1 LIKLVLTNSTD
12 EISGMTIELPSD
24 QLDAL
29 TVEEKVQ
36 LLEQVWQSL
45 CCQPDAFASPDWHAD
60 VLVQRRQRLLDGS
73 CARIPWSEAKAQL
86 QRLAE

>member
-1 LIKLVLTNSTD
+1 
-12 EISGMTIELPSD
+12 MAIELSSD

-29 TVEEKVQ
+29 TVPEKVQ

-45 CCQPDAFASPDWHAD
+45 CCQPDALISPEWHAD
-60 VLVQRRQRLLDGS
+60 VLVERHQRLLDGS
-73 CARIPWSEAKAQL
+73 ATRIPWNEAKAQL

>member
-1 LIKLVLTNSTD
+1 
-12 EISGMTIELPSD
+12 MAIELPSD

-29 TVEEKVQ
+29 TVAEKVR

-45 CCQPDAFASPDWHAD
+45 CCQPDVLISPEWHAD
-60 VLVQRRQRLLDGS
+60 VLVERHQRLLDGS
-73 CARIPWSEAKAQL
+73 ATRIPWNEAKAQL

>member
-1 LIKLVLTNSTD
+1 
-12 EISGMTIELPSD
+12 MAIELPSD

-29 TVEEKVQ
+29 TVAEKVR

-45 CCQPDAFASPDWHAD
+45 CCQPDALISPEWHAD
-60 VLVQRRQRLLDGS
+60 VLVERHQRLLDGS
-73 CARIPWSEAKAQL
+73 ATPIPWNEAKAQL

>member
-1 LIKLVLTNSTD
+1 
-12 EISGMTIELPSD
+12 MAIELSSD

-29 TVEEKVQ
+29 TVAEKVR

-45 CCQPDAFASPDWHAD
+45 CCQPDALISPEWHAE
-60 VLVQRRQRLLDGS
+60 VLVERHQRLLDGS
-73 CARIPWSEAKAQL
+73 ATRIPWNEAKAQL

>member
-1 LIKLVLTNSTD
+1 MDTT
-12 EISGMTIELPSD
+12 SGMAIELSSD

-29 TVEEKVQ
+29 TVAEKVR

-45 CCQPDAFASPDWHAD
+45 CCQPDALISPEWHAD
-60 VLVQRRQRLLDGS
+60 VLVERHQRLLDGS
-73 CARIPWSEAKAQL
+73 ATRIPWNEAKAQL

>member
-1 LIKLVLTNSTD
+1 
-12 EISGMTIELPSD
+12 MAIELPSD

-29 TVEEKVQ
+29 TVAEKVR

-45 CCQPDAFASPDWHAD
+45 CCQPDARISPEWHAD
-60 VLVQRRQRLLDGS
+60 VLVERHQRLLDGS
-73 CARIPWSEAKAQL
+73 ATRIPWNEAKAQL

>member
-1 LIKLVLTNSTD
+1 
-12 EISGMTIELPSD
+12 MAIELSRD

-29 TVEEKVQ
+29 TVAEKVR

-45 CCQPDAFASPDWHAD
+45 CCQPDALISPEWHAD
-60 VLVQRRQRLLDGS
+60 VLVERHQRLLDGS
-73 CARIPWSEAKAQL
+73 ATRIPWNEAKAQL

>member
-1 LIKLVLTNSTD
+1 
-12 EISGMTIELPSD
+12 MAIELSSD

-29 TVEEKVQ
+29 TVAEKVQ

-45 CCQPDAFASPDWHAD
+45 CRQPDSFSSPDWHAD
-60 VLVQRRQRLLDGS
+60 ILTDRRQRLLDGS
-73 CARIPWSEAKAQL
+73 AKRLSWHEAKAQL

>member
-1 LIKLVLTNSTD
+1 
-12 EISGMTIELPSD
+12 MAIELSSD

-29 TVEEKVQ
+29 TVAEKVR

-45 CCQPDAFASPDWHAD
+45 CCQPDALISPEWHAD
-60 VLVQRRQRLLDGS
+60 VLVERHQRLLDGS
-73 CARIPWSEAKAQL
+73 ATRIHWYEAKAQL

>member
-1 LIKLVLTNSTD
+1 
-12 EISGMTIELPSD
+12 MAIELPSD

-29 TVEEKVQ
+29 TVAEKVR

-45 CCQPDAFASPDWHAD
+45 CCQSDTFASPDWHAD
-60 VLVQRRQRLLDGS
+60 VLVERRQRILDGS
-73 CARIPWSEAKAQL
+73 ATRIPWNEAKALL

>member
-1 LIKLVLTNSTD
+1 
-12 EISGMTIELPSD
+12 MAIELPSD

-29 TVEEKVQ
+29 TVAEKVR

-45 CCQPDAFASPDWHAD
+45 CCQPDALISPEWHAE
-60 VLVQRRQRLLDGS
+60 VLVERHQRLLDGS
-73 CARIPWSEAKAQL
+73 ATRIPWNEAKAQL

>member
-1 LIKLVLTNSTD
+1 MAIDLSS
-12 EISGMTIELPSD
+12 E

-29 TVEEKVQ
+29 SVAEKLR

-45 CCQPDAFASPDWHAD
+45 SGHPDSFPSPQWHAD
-60 VLVQRRQRLLDGS
+60 ILDDRRQRLLDGTATPLS
-73 CARIPWSEAKAQL
+73 WADAKAQL

>member
-1 LIKLVLTNSTD
+1 
-12 EISGMTIELPSD
+12 MAIELSSD

-29 TVEEKVQ
+29 TVAEKVR

-45 CCQPDAFASPDWHAD
+45 GCQPASIASPDWHSD
-60 VLVQRRQRLLDGS
+60 VLMERRQSLLDGS
-73 CARIPWSEAKAQL
+73 ASSIPWHDAKAQL

>member
-1 LIKLVLTNSTD
+1 
-12 EISGMTIELPSD
+12 MAIELSSD

-29 TVEEKVQ
+29 TVAQKLR

-45 CCQPDAFASPDWHAD
+45 CCQPDAFISPEWHAD
-60 VLVQRRQRLLDGS
+60 VLVERHQRLLDGS
-73 CARIPWSEAKAQL
+73 ATRIPWNEAKAQL

>member
-1 LIKLVLTNSTD
+1 MAIDLSS
-12 EISGMTIELPSD
+12 E

-29 TVEEKVQ
+29 SVAEKVR

-45 CCQPDAFASPDWHAD
+45 SGHPDSFPSPQWHAD
-60 VLVQRRQRLLDGS
+60 ILDDRRQRLLDGTATPLS
-73 CARIPWSEAKAQL
+73 WADAKTQL

>member
-1 LIKLVLTNSTD
+1 
-12 EISGMTIELPSD
+12 MAIELSSD

-29 TVEEKVQ
+29 TVAEKVR

-45 CCQPDAFASPDWHAD
+45 CTQPDSIASPDWHSD
-60 VLVQRRQRLLDGS
+60 VLMERRQRLLDGS
-73 CARIPWSEAKAQL
+73 ATSIPWHEAKAQL

>member
-1 LIKLVLTNSTD
+1 MDAT
-12 EISGMTIELPSD
+12 SGMAIELPSD

-29 TVEEKVQ
+29 TVAEKVR

-45 CCQPDAFASPDWHAD
+45 CCQPDALISPEWHAD
-60 VLVQRRQRLLDGS
+60 VLVERHQRLLDGS
-73 CARIPWSEAKAQL
+73 ATRIPWNEAKAQL

>member
-1 LIKLVLTNSTD
+1 
-12 EISGMTIELPSD
+12 MAIELPSD

-29 TVEEKVQ
+29 SVAEKVR

-45 CCQPDAFASPDWHAD
+45 CCQPDALISPEWHAD
-60 VLVQRRQRLLDGS
+60 T
-73 CARIPWSEAKAQL
+73 RIPWNEAKAQL

>member
-1 LIKLVLTNSTD
+1 
-12 EISGMTIELPSD
+12 MAIELPSD

-29 TVEEKVQ
+29 TVAEKVR

-45 CCQPDAFASPDWHAD
+45 CCQPDALISPEWHAD
-60 VLVQRRQRLLDGS
+60 VLVERHQRLLDGS
-73 CARIPWSEAKAQL
+73 ATRIPWNEAKAQL

>member
-1 LIKLVLTNSTD
+1 
-12 EISGMTIELPSD
+12 MAIELSCD

-29 TVEEKVQ
+29 TVAEKVQ

-45 CCQPDAFASPDWHAD
+45 CSQPDSIASPDWHAD
-60 VLVQRRQRLLDGS
+60 VLMKRRQRLLDGS
-73 CARIPWSEAKAQL
+73 ATSIPWHEAKAQL